1 MPRFF
6 FRTYDSEGEP
16 QVDGEGV
23 DLPDLE
29 AARSEAVRTVR
40 EMACLTGA
48 TVEDERYF
56 AVDVVD
62 DHGNTVIRARL
73 DERVELVGL
82 APHLARRAPLL
93 ADAGPSDFALNET
106 RH

>member
-16 QVDGEGV
+16 HVDGEGV
-23 DLPDLE
+23 ELPDLE
-29 AARSEAVRTVR
+29 AARGEAMRTLR
-40 EMACLTGA
+40 EIACLTGA
-48 TVEDERYF
+48 AVEDERYF

-62 DHGNTVIRARL
+62 EHGATVVRARL
-73 DERVELVGL
+73 DERVEFVEP
-82 APHLARRAPLL
+82 APHLTSHTPRPAEAVP
-93 ADAGPSDFALNET
+93 GEFALSGT